1 MAGWPTGNAV
11 GTEAKSTLSQ
21 RLLLPFGGRKGKM
34 SGHAPTLAPQNP
46 KLFYTALIF
55 RCGWHTS
62 SRSAHARRCK
72 GRRQERPL
80 LCRCSARG
88 QPALS
93 HRAAVCCSRRCAY
106 TRVCVL
112 RLGQAGVRRHIFVSG
127 TRSHAA
133 CQQASGT
140 PKGEGGGAATTHG
153 ARFRALVGFRVS
165 VIDTATIRTRYLK

>member
-21 RLLLPFGGRKGKM
+21 RLLLPSGEEKGKCQGM
-34 SGHAPTLAPQNP
+34 RQPWHHKTLN
-46 KLFYTALIF
+46 LFYTALIF

-112 RLGQAGVRRHIFVSG
+112 RLGQAGVRRRIFVSG

-140 PKGEGGGAATTHG
+140 PKGEGGGLQRRMAHVLG
-153 ARFRALVGFRVS
+153 L
-165 VIDTATIRTRYLK
+165 